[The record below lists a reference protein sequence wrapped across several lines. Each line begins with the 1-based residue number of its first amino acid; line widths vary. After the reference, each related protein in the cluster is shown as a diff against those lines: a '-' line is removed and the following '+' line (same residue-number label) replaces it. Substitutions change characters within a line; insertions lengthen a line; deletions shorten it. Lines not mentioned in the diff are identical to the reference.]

1 MKTIKHLT
9 KIKESNISFALETH
23 VSGDFFLF
31 KWLEEYIVF
40 ADKHPDSGILI
51 DISHNYFDNYSEDA
65 IIELLGKRK
74 VKALYVSDV
83 LRNVDFRK
91 GTHLPV
97 GEGTVDIKNC

>member
-65 IIELLGKRK
+65 II
-74 VKALYVSDV
+74 
-83 LRNVDFRK
+83 
-91 GTHLPV
+91 
-97 GEGTVDIKNC
+97 